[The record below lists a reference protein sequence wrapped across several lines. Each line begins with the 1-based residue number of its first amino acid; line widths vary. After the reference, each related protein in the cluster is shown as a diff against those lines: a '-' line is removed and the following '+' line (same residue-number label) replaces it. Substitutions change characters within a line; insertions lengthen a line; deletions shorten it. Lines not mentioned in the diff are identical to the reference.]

1 MRSALHRLALAGAGG
16 IVALAALVAALTW
29 WNERRTAIE
38 REAQGSTGGRI
49 EHAVPLMLANG
60 CAGCHTITGV
70 PGAQGQVGPALD
82 SALSGKVYIAGN
94 LPNTPANMIEW
105 LRFAREIQPRTAM
118 PSTGI
123 TEQEARDIAAY
134 LYSLR

>member
-1 MRSALHRLALAGAGG
+1 MPSALHRLALVGGG
-16 IVALAALVAALTW
+16 ILGLAALVATLTW
-29 WNERRTAIE
+29 WNERRAAIE

-49 EHAVPLMLANG
+49 EQAVPLMLANG
-60 CAGCHTITGV
+60 CAGCHTISGV
-70 PGAQGQVGPALD
+70 PGAPGQVGPALD

-105 LRFAREIQPRTAM
+105 LRFSRDIQPRTAM

-123 TEQEARDIAAY
+123 SEQDARDMAAS
-134 LYSLR
+134 LYALR